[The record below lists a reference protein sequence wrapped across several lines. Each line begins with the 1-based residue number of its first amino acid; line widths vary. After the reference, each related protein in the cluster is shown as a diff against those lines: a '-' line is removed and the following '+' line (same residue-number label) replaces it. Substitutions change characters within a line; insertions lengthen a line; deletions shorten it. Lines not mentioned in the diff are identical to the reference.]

1 MIALLQGG
9 EYAVFALLLIALV
22 VSLSFHEFGHALVA
36 KWRGDDTDLAKPSQF
51 AGNARTK

>member
-1 MIALLQGG
+1 MI
-9 EYAVFALLLIALV
+9 ALLLIALV

-36 KWRGDDTDLAKPSQF
+36 KWHGDDTDLAKPSRF